1 MASEV
6 RIKLLLECTECKRR
20 NYATEKNKRNT
31 PNKLELRKYCPW
43 CRKHT
48 VHSKRSFIRT
58 SLAISAPRE
67 GGG

>member
-43 CRKHT
+43 CPG
-48 VHSKRSFIRT
+48 SK
-58 SLAISAPRE
+58 
-67 GGG
+67 GGGVVGEGRRRSELK